1 MQRQRDNNLALKN
14 MVKQTEEEILKRDRL
29 IEQLES
35 EEDEIENELQERL
48 KIEIE

>member
-14 MVKQTEEEILKRDRL
+14 MVKQSEEEILKRDRL

>member
-35 EEDEIENELQERL
+35 EEDEIENEL
-48 KIEIE
+48 